1 MFIQK
6 IVLLPQ
12 RPILNQNVYSKKHF
26 GAVFQFKSSVKSK
39 LSWRWV
45 FTCIAKGGS
54 SHVLL
59 MVGIRFHCWGWVFTF
74 ITEEDFHMHYW
85 GWVFTYIPEGGSS
98 CAYVRSSLYVYPPE
112 GGFSHV
118 LLNVGFHMK
127 CGLGAY
133 GPPACRPYIYIYTSP
148 RGGPKGPAR
157 CKYWFW

>member
-1 MFIQK
+1 MWRLTFNIIMFIQK

-12 RPILNQNVYSKKHF
+12 RPIWNQNVYSKKHF

-74 ITEEDFHMHYW
+74 ITEEDFHMYYW
-85 GWVFTYIPEGGSS
+85 GWDFTYIPEGGSS
-98 CAYVRSSLYVYPPE
+98 RAYVRAGIYVHPSWGWVLTCIAECGTSHEMRAWGLRAPGLPP
-112 GGFSHV
+112 V
-118 LLNVGFHMK
+118 
-127 CGLGAY
+127 
-133 GPPACRPYIYIYTSP
+133 YIYIYIYNLWD
-148 RGGPKGPAR
+148 G
-157 CKYWFW
+157 

>member
-1 MFIQK
+1 MWRLTFNIIMFIQK

-12 RPILNQNVYSKKHF
+12 RPIWNQNVYSKKHF
-26 GAVFQFKSSVKSK
+26 GAVFQFESSVKSK

-59 MVGIRFHCWGWVFTF
+59 MVGIHFHCWGWVFTF
-74 ITEEDFHMHYW
+74 ITEGGFHMDCWSGSSHTSLKVGLHVHMW
-85 GWVFTYIPEGGSS
+85 GRVFTCI
-98 CAYVRSSLYVYPPE
+98 PPE

-118 LLNVGFHMK
+118 FLNVGLYMK

-133 GPPACRPYIYIYTSP
+133 GPPACRPYIYIYE
-148 RGGPKGPAR
+148 R
-157 CKYWFW
+157 YYF